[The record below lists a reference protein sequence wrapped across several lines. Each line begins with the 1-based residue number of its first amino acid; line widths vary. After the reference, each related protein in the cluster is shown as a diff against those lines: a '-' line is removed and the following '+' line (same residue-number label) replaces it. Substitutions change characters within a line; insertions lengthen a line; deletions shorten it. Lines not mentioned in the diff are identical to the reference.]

1 MAVTVKEIYE
11 IAKAKGCTLATGHE
25 NLGRIVRYVDCMEIP
40 NMEAWMRPNVIYI
53 TTGYVYS
60 ENKERL
66 LSLIHS
72 LHEAKAAALAIKSR
86 FIGPYIEDV
95 LKLSEEYQFP
105 IIIMPEELAFVELNY
120 AIMEVLVK
128 SHNNNDRKQHDAK
141 IKKREADKK
150 LFVDMLAGNLVC
162 EEEFSHRADE
172 QKWPKPPYRVML
184 IEAVPLMD
192 QLNNRSEDETEEQ
205 YQKIEQWIREI
216 LLEKKYSCV
225 VLSNNSF
232 FPCIIK
238 KDISEPDQQ
247 CYEDVRD
254 VLAEKTGLDI
264 IIGISEI
271 MTSYSEFSQAYQ
283 SAMDALDIVRSQGIK
298 QKVVCIE
305 KAGYW
310 KLLKEISGQPACKDY
325 VARELNTLIQY
336 DKENDSNLLE
346 TLETLVNHL
355 GARNTTSTSLFLHR
369 NTLMYRIKKI
379 ENLTGYNLS
388 EPDSILE
395 LSLALRLRHFI

>member
-1 MAVTVKEIYE
+1 MAVTVREICE

-25 NLGRIVRYVDCMEIP
+25 NLGRIVRYVDCIEIP

-66 LSLIHS
+66 LSLIRS

-86 FIGPYIEDV
+86 FIGPYMEDV

-105 IIIMPEELAFVELNY
+105 IIIMPEDLAFVELNY
-120 AIMEVLVK
+120 AIMETLVK
-128 SHNNNDRKQHDAK
+128 SKNNDKRKQYDAK
-141 IKKREADKK
+141 IKRREADKK

-162 EEEFSHRADE
+162 EEEFSHRTGE

-184 IEAVPLMD
+184 IEAVSLME
-192 QLNNRSEDETEEQ
+192 QLNNLSEDEVKEQ

-254 VLAEKTGLDI
+254 FLKEKTGLDI

-325 VARELNTLIQY
+325 VARELNALIQY